1 MVPQRSAREHNH
13 FLLDLAEYEGWLQR
27 HYGRLLGLLEADE
40 DEVERYPI
48 SLRHIFVPMRL
59 DTEDLAD
66 EEVGKGEA
74 LDQEQAPGQDAWEV
88 LAEHSFAIVS
98 GRPGSGKS
106 TLMQALMLELCG
118 RHSSWLQAELHGDK
132 AGVTVLPVV
141 LRELEDIDQIQD
153 WRQLLDSWWALIKR
167 NNASEKFP
175 LAIPSI
181 RARLEQEEFQRN
193 FQVLLLLDGIDE
205 VGSAA
210 TRERLA
216 RIAQQVHGELG
227 YRVVITGRP
236 AGLQDLPSLKKM
248 SINFSD
254 DDNVTAYGRFAG
266 EQITKQSG
274 SVSIFYL
281 QPLIGAQIT
290 LFIDKWLN
298 ARSDWRREKA
308 HLQRSFNEAL
318 TSARGEHLLKLVRRP
333 IFLTL
338 MALVHCSA
346 KQMPDGRAQLYAKI
360 IDLYLN
366 RQEKHRRLRLRKGD
380 GSLPNWRDPEKRAV
394 LGYIAW
400 RSQLKRSAE
409 AKRGERQDSFIWRRE
424 ELLAEI
430 QQQFSSRDYGR
441 FSSIKV
447 ADADDLLNYFLQPA
461 GLLIEPAEQRLQF
474 SHLSF
479 QEHLCADFINTTL
492 SGGDLRLT
500 FEQYLLPQLDQPG
513 WDEVG
518 LLLLAI
524 LQATDNSSY
533 LRAMAWLDPSNE
545 AQAQLLVSAISGGEL
560 GFRAEENAADL
571 DDWAPLALACCLLHP
586 GRDRGS
592 ELAQNL
598 QLRAP
603 ALDLLERLFELEPRA
618 CMDYLGKRI
627 AEQPPWGMAEGD
639 TKRIAQSIA
648 KRWSNP
654 KDDNS
659 WDVDFGADEAR
670 AHSLLGL
677 LNSSAWLAPEKHD
690 PLQPIA
696 EAEWQE
702 RLAAWLLQVTAYEDL
717 LWVRNVEHRPKPTN
731 TALEL
736 DALLPASGKLYQ
748 ATLECLPL
756 DCLLLQGEMHKDH
769 WAFDE
774 FSQPIV
780 LLTLLAQE
788 KPPTR
793 CRIALLLYQVLI
805 LGESWGKGVKI
816 MKRKHSQ
823 CDSQSRSH
831 SLSRSN
837 LLSQHTLRTSS
848 LFKPILIPRSK
859 LLSLLPL
866 LSLLRSRPW
875 SFSIPM
881 LFVLSQ
887 SLSVWLTM
895 LEARRSISK
904 VTLAVSTLAISQ
916 IDDLGGSALS
926 LELSSATK
934 RSLKFAIQTI
944 QSKEITV
951 DQFNP
956 WAQTLEVYCY
966 RWAALDWFR
975 EQSQD
980 VGLAQRR
987 GIKNKQ
993 PLPAELG
1000 LFDAEGIPLPT
1011 PQRAN
1016 VERLLKWL
1024 EDDER
1029 VIAFGAADATAEEL
1043 KIIRA
1048 DLEILRHQPWSPA
1061 AFVRA
1066 ILADWPEDQATMDCS
1081 LAAADAELGKQS
1093 ELLLSAI
1100 KEQETIDN

>member
-66 EEVGKGEA
+66 EEVGRGEA
-74 LDQEQAPGQDAWEV
+74 LDQEQAPGQDAWQV

-216 RIAQQVHGELG
+216 HIAQQVHGELG

-479 QEHLCADFINTTL
+479 QEYLCADFINTTL
-492 SGGDLRLT
+492 SGGDLRYAFETHLLT
-500 FEQYLLPQLDQPG
+500 HLDRPG

-524 LQATDNSSY
+524 LQAKDNSSH
-533 LRAMAWLDPSNE
+533 LRAMAWLDPSVS
-545 AQAQLLVSAISGGEL
+545 AQAQLLVSAVSSGEL

-571 DDWAPLALACCLLHP
+571 ADWAPLAFACCLLHP
-586 GRDRGS
+586 NRNWRA
-592 ELAQNL
+592 EMAQNP
-598 QLRAP
+598 QLCAP
-603 ALDLLERLFELEPRA
+603 ALELLKQLFELEPEA
-618 CMDYLGKRI
+618 CMKYLGKCVVDK
-627 AEQPPWGMAEGD
+627 PPWGMDSRNAKII
-639 TKRIAQSIA
+639 TASMIA
-648 KRWSNP
+648 RWSNP
-654 KDDNS
+654 RPNRS
-659 WDVDFGADEAR
+659 WHAVFGAKEAR
-670 AHSLLGL
+670 DYA
-677 LNSSAWLAPEKHD
+677 
-690 PLQPIA
+690 
-696 EAEWQE
+696 
-702 RLAAWLLQVTAYEDL
+702 
-717 LWVRNVEHRPKPTN
+717 
-731 TALEL
+731 
-736 DALLPASGKLYQ
+736 
-748 ATLECLPL
+748 
-756 DCLLLQGEMHKDH
+756 
-769 WAFDE
+769 
-774 FSQPIV
+774 
-780 LLTLLAQE
+780 LLTLLNSIAWLSVNTPNPNFWQPLAE
-788 KPPTR
+788 AKWQQRLTAWLRRAASNSDLICARDSNNVPQYTDMSLELGALLPTGNQLYQAALELLPIDHFVLHGETPEEFASSNSYSLPLIMLALSTQQALPIR
-793 CRIALLLYQVLI
+793 CRLATTLYQALLLVENWGY
-805 LGESWGKGVKI
+805 ESVFL
-816 MKRKHSQ
+816 KRIQERKQIQEKTRPRMGMQIFWEKRVRAQMRTLTQDWQLDWLCQRFDVMLDMQHQ
-823 CDSQSRSH
+823 TWLQEPSR
-831 SLSRSN
+831 N
-837 LLSQHTLRTSS
+837 LLRQVIASC
-848 LFKPILIPRSK
+848 KGK
-859 LLSLLPL
+859 DLSDEMLQ
-866 LSLLRSRPW
+866 PW
-875 SFSIPM
+875 
-881 LFVLSQ
+881 L
-887 SLSVWLTM
+887 
-895 LEARRSISK
+895 
-904 VTLAVSTLAISQ
+904 
-916 IDDLGGSALS
+916 SAL
-926 LELSSATK
+926 ELY
-934 RSLKFAIQTI
+934 F
-944 QSKEITV
+944 
-951 DQFNP
+951 
-956 WAQTLEVYCY
+956 Y

-980 VGLAQRR
+980 VGLARRR

-993 PLPAELG
+993 PLPTELG
-1000 LFDAEGIPLPT
+1000 LFDAEGMPLPT
-1011 PQRAN
+1011 PQRAK
-1016 VERLLKWL
+1016 VERLLEWL

-1029 VIAFGAADATAEEL
+1029 VIAFGAADATSEEL
-1043 KIIRA
+1043 EIIRA
-1048 DLEILRHQPWSPA
+1048 DLDILRNQPWSPA
-1061 AFVRA
+1061 NFVRA
-1066 ILADWPEDQATMDCS
+1066 ILADWPEDQPTMDCS

-1093 ELLLSAI
+1093 ELLLAAV
-1100 KEQETIDN
+1100 KQPKPKRG

>member
-1 MVPQRSAREHNH
+1 MVPQRSAHEHNH

-27 HYGRLLGLLEADE
+27 RHGRLLGLLEADE

-66 EEVGKGEA
+66 EEIGAGQA
-74 LDQEQAPGQDAWEV
+74 LEEEQAPGQDAWEV

-106 TLMQALMLELCG
+106 TLMQALVLELCAR

-167 NNASEKFP
+167 ENASEKFP

-205 VGSAA
+205 VGSNA
-210 TRERLA
+210 TRERLVQ
-216 RIAQQVHGELG
+216 IAQQIHIDLG

-236 AGLQDLPSLKKM
+236 AGLQDL
-248 SINFSD
+248 
-254 DDNVTAYGRFAG
+254 
-266 EQITKQSG
+266 QITKPRNVLPVELGAESPAQT
-274 SVSIFYL
+274 FYL

-366 RQEKHRRLRLRKGD
+366 RQEKHRRLRLSKGD

-409 AKRGERQDSFIWRRE
+409 DERGKRQDSFIWRRE

-430 QQQFSSRDYGR
+430 QQQLSSRDYGR

-479 QEHLCADFINTTL
+479 QEYLCADFINTTL
-492 SGGDLRLT
+492 GAGARRSDFKKRL
-500 FEQYLLPQLDQPG
+500 LKQLEQPG

-533 LRAMAWLDPSNE
+533 LRTMAWLDPSNE

-560 GFRAEENAADL
+560 GFRAQDNAADL
-571 DDWAPLALACCLLHP
+571 ADWAPLALACCLLHP
-586 GRDRGS
+586 RRDWGS
-592 ELAQNL
+592 ELAQNP

-603 ALDLLERLFELEPRA
+603 ALELLEQLFGLEPSA

-627 AEQPPWGMAEGD
+627 AEQPPWGMVEGD
-639 TKRIAQSIA
+639 ARRIAKSMA
-648 KRWSNP
+648 ALWNNP
-654 KDDNS
+654 MDGDNT
-659 WDVDFGADEAR
+659 WDVYFGVEEAR
-670 AHSLLGL
+670 VHALLEL
-677 LNSSAWLAPEKHD
+677 LNSSAWLD
-690 PLQPIA
+690 PKGKDPWQPIA
-696 EAEWQE
+696 EAGWQD
-702 RLAAWLLQVTAYEDL
+702 RLTAWLPKAEMFSGEALWKRDGDQFPITTYAASELDL
-717 LWVRNVEHRPKPTN
+717 LVPATGPLYQST
-731 TALEL
+731 LEL
-736 DALLPASGKLYQ
+736 LQ
-748 ATLECLPL
+748 I
-756 DCLLLQGEMHKDH
+756 DCLLLQGEFYDDY
-769 WAFDE
+769 WVFYE
-774 FSQPIV
+774 FSQPTV
-780 LLTLLAQE
+780 LLALRAQE
-788 KPPTR
+788 TPPSR
-793 CRIALLLYQVLI
+793 CRLALVLYQALLLAENNGQGTQFLDLSRARSGARGRLLARPLALKLPLARSQSMSRAMSRTRAMSRAMSRARAVSPARAMWLSRA
-805 LGESWGKGVKI
+805 LLEDNNFRLALTTTRQSLASVVKI
-816 MKRKHSQ
+816 
-823 CDSQSRSH
+823 
-831 SLSRSN
+831 
-837 LLSQHTLRTSS
+837 
-848 LFKPILIPRSK
+848 
-859 LLSLLPL
+859 
-866 LSLLRSRPW
+866 
-875 SFSIPM
+875 
-881 LFVLSQ
+881 
-887 SLSVWLTM
+887 
-895 LEARRSISK
+895 
-904 VTLAVSTLAISQ
+904 
-916 IDDLGGSALS
+916 DDEKITNQQFDYWVSAL
-926 LELSSATK
+926 
-934 RSLKFAIQTI
+934 
-944 QSKEITV
+944 EI
-951 DQFNP
+951 
-956 WAQTLEVYCY
+956 YCN

-987 GIKNKQ
+987 GIKDKQ

-1000 LFDAEGIPLPT
+1000 LFDAEGMPLPT

-1016 VERLLKWL
+1016 VERLLEWL

-1029 VIAFGAADATAEEL
+1029 VIAFGAADASAEEL

-1061 AFVRA
+1061 NFVRA
-1066 ILADWPEDQATMDCS
+1066 ILADWPADQPTMDCS

-1093 ELLLSAI
+1093 ELLLSAL
-1100 KEQETIDN
+1100 KEQETIDNG

>member
-1 MVPQRSAREHNH
+1 MVPQRSAHEHNH

-27 HYGRLLGLLEADE
+27 RHGRLLGLLEADE

-66 EEVGKGEA
+66 EEIGAGQA
-74 LDQEQAPGQDAWEV
+74 LDQEQPPGQDAWQV

-106 TLMQALMLELCG
+106 TLMQALVLELCSR

-167 NNASEKFP
+167 ENASEKFP
-175 LAIPSI
+175 LDIASI

-205 VGSAA
+205 VGSNA
-210 TRERLA
+210 TRKRLVQ
-216 RIAQQVHGELG
+216 IAQQIHIDLG
-227 YRVVITGRP
+227 YRVAITGRP
-236 AGLQDLPSLKKM
+236 AGLQDL
-248 SINFSD
+248 
-254 DDNVTAYGRFAG
+254 
-266 EQITKQSG
+266 QITKPRNLS
-274 SVSIFYL
+274 SVELATKPVAQIFYL

-298 ARSDWRREKA
+298 ARPDWRREKA

-479 QEHLCADFINTTL
+479 QEYLCADFINTTL
-492 SGGDLRLT
+492 SGGDLRSA

-533 LRAMAWLDPSNE
+533 LRTMAWLDPSNE

-571 DDWAPLALACCLLHP
+571 ADWAPLALACCLLHP
-586 GRDRGS
+586 MKQFGFMLS
-592 ELAQNL
+592 WNQQL
-598 QLRAP
+598 QKP
-603 ALDLLERLFELEPRA
+603 ALELLERLFEIKPKFCLQYLEHSII
-618 CMDYLGKRI
+618 KRK
-627 AEQPPWGMAEGD
+627 PWGMTDKDAE
-639 TKRIAQSIA
+639 RISSSI
-648 KRWSNP
+648 
-654 KDDNS
+654 
-659 WDVDFGADEAR
+659 EAR
-670 AHSLLGL
+670 WQNPEADDRSWRAIFGTEEAHVRSLIAL
-677 LNSSAWLAPEKHD
+677 LTSSRWLAPKRYNLRVNPIEEQTWRARLIIWLRTFAD
-690 PLQPIA
+690 PHKEIFRYRNDEHITIPTIA
-696 EAEWQE
+696 TTQ
-702 RLAAWLLQVTAYEDL
+702 
-717 LWVRNVEHRPKPTN
+717 
-731 TALEL
+731 L
-736 DALLPASGKLYQ
+736 DALVYNTGFLCYVALDHLPVDYLLSQGESYNSYWEFIAYNRPPTLLALCTASILPARCRLSIMLYQ
-748 ATLECLPL
+748 A
-756 DCLLLQGEMHKDH
+756 LLLAENWGQGTKFVQRAQARGQAHEREWMRIFNIAKAGGQSYTGNRAVLRGALMRKLAKAREKALKEEFLSNWEFENLNSYFHSIEIKDIKLNLQ
-769 WAFDE
+769 AIVKTLKDKYIT
-774 FSQPIV
+774 SKKLQPWV
-780 LLTLLAQE
+780 
-788 KPPTR
+788 R
-793 CRIALLLYQVLI
+793 AL
-805 LGESWGKGVKI
+805 
-816 MKRKHSQ
+816 
-823 CDSQSRSH
+823 
-831 SLSRSN
+831 
-837 LLSQHTLRTSS
+837 
-848 LFKPILIPRSK
+848 
-859 LLSLLPL
+859 
-866 LSLLRSRPW
+866 
-875 SFSIPM
+875 
-881 LFVLSQ
+881 
-887 SLSVWLTM
+887 
-895 LEARRSISK
+895 
-904 VTLAVSTLAISQ
+904 
-916 IDDLGGSALS
+916 
-926 LELSSATK
+926 
-934 RSLKFAIQTI
+934 
-944 QSKEITV
+944 EI
-951 DQFNP
+951 
-956 WAQTLEVYCY
+956 YCY

-987 GIKNKQ
+987 GIKDKQ

-1000 LFDAEGIPLPT
+1000 LFDAEGMPLPT

-1016 VERLLKWL
+1016 VERLLEWL

-1043 KIIRA
+1043 EIIRA

-1061 AFVRA
+1061 NFVRA
-1066 ILADWPEDQATMDCS
+1066 ILADWPAHQPTMDCS

-1093 ELLLSAI
+1093 ELLI
-1100 KEQETIDN
+1100 INNE

>member
-1 MVPQRSAREHNH
+1 MIAQRSAYEHNL
-13 FLLDLAEYEGWLQR
+13 FLLELARCERWLRRR
-27 HYGRLLGLLEADE
+27 HGRLFGLLEADE

-66 EEVGKGEA
+66 EEVGRGEA
-74 LDQEQAPGQDAWEV
+74 LDKEQPLGQDAWEV

-106 TLMQALMLELCG
+106 TLMQAIVLELCSE
-118 RHSSWLQAELHGDK
+118 RSSELRNKLYKD
-132 AGVTVLPVV
+132 APGVTVLPIV

-153 WRQLLDSWWALIKR
+153 WRQLLDSWWALIER
-167 NNASEKFP
+167 DANADNYP
-175 LAIPSI
+175 LSI
-181 RARLEQEEFQRN
+181 LELRERLEQRELERN
-193 FQVLLLLDGIDE
+193 YTVLLLLDGIDE
-205 VGSAA
+205 VGSNAA
-210 TRERLA
+210 RERLGDMA
-216 RIAQQVHGELG
+216 EQIHDELG
-227 YRVVITGRP
+227 YRVIITGRP
-236 AGLQDLPSLKKM
+236 AGVQDLH
-248 SINFSD
+248 
-254 DDNVTAYGRFAG
+254 
-266 EQITKQSG
+266 ITKPPNWLPVKVPTKLSDQPPAQT
-274 SVSIFYL
+274 FYL

-298 ARSDWRREKA
+298 SRPDWRREKA

-318 TSARGEHLLKLVRRP
+318 HGARGDHLLKLVRRP

-338 MALVHCSA
+338 MALVHCAA

-366 RQEKHRRLRLRKGD
+366 RQEKHRRLRFSKGD
-380 GSLPNWRDPEKRAV
+380 GSLPNWLDTEKRAV

-400 RSQLKRSAE
+400 RSQIHRSAE
-409 AKRGERQDSFIWRRE
+409 EENKERKDSFIWRRE

-430 QQQFSSRDYGR
+430 QHQLSNRKYGR
-441 FSSIKV
+441 FDYINV

-479 QEHLCADFINTTL
+479 QEYLCADFIKTTL
-492 SGGDLRLT
+492 GGFSLKSIFKSELLDRLNK
-500 FEQYLLPQLDQPG
+500 PG
-513 WDEVG
+513 WEEVG

-524 LQATDNSSY
+524 LQAQDNKSH
-533 LRAMAWLDPSNE
+533 LTALTWLDPSNA

-560 GFRAEENAADL
+560 GFRSKKNAADL

-586 GRDRGS
+586 RRYWGS
-592 ELAQNL
+592 ELVQNP

-603 ALDLLERLFELEPRA
+603 ALKLLEQLFGLEPSA
-618 CMDYLGKRI
+618 CMEYLGKHI
-627 AEQPPWGMAEGD
+627 AEHRPWGMSEDDAE
-639 TKRIAQSIA
+639 RIARSIA
-648 KRWSNP
+648 KRWNDP
-654 KDDNS
+654 KSDNS

-670 AHSLLGL
+670 AHALLGL

-690 PLQPIA
+690 SLQPIA
-696 EAEWQE
+696 ETEWQE

-1000 LFDAEGIPLPT
+1000 LFDSEGMPLPT

-1016 VERLLKWL
+1016 VERLLEWL

-1029 VIAFGAADATAEEL
+1029 VIAFGADDATPEEL
-1043 KIIRA
+1043 EIIRA

-1093 ELLLSAI
+1093 ELLLASLG
-1100 KEQETIDN
+1100 ERVTLDNG

>member
-1 MVPQRSAREHNH
+1 MVPQRSAHEHNH
-13 FLLDLAEYEGWLQR
+13 FLLDLAEYKGWLRRR
-27 HYGRLLGLLEADE
+27 HGRLLGLLEADE

-66 EEVGKGEA
+66 EEIGAGQA
-74 LDQEQAPGQDAWEV
+74 LEEEQAPGQDAWEV

-106 TLMQALMLELCG
+106 TLMQALVLELCAR

-167 NNASEKFP
+167 ENASEKYP
-175 LAIPSI
+175 LDIPSI

-298 ARSDWRREKA
+298 SRPDWRREKA

-318 TSARGEHLLKLVRRP
+318 TSERGEHLLKLVRRP

-409 AKRGERQDSFIWRRE
+409 AKRSERQDSFIWRRE

-430 QQQFSSRDYGR
+430 QQQLSSRDYGR

-479 QEHLCADFINTTL
+479 QEYLCADFINTTL
-492 SGGDLRLT
+492 SGGDLRPA
-500 FEQYLLPQLDQPG
+500 FEKHLLPRLDQPG

-524 LQATDNSSY
+524 LQAADNSSH

-545 AQAQLLVSAISGGEL
+545 TQARLLVSAISGGEL
-560 GFRAEENAADL
+560 GFRSSDNVADL
-571 DDWAPLALACCLLHP
+571 VGWTPLALACCLLHP
-586 GRDRGS
+586 RRRWGS
-592 ELAQNL
+592 ELAQNP
-598 QLRAP
+598 QLRIP
-603 ALDLLERLFELEPRA
+603 ALELLEQLFGLKPST

-627 AEQPPWGMAEGD
+627 AEQPPWGMSEDDAQ
-639 TKRIAQSIA
+639 RIAKSIA
-648 KRWSNP
+648 KRWSDP
-654 KDDNS
+654 KYDRICN
-659 WDVDFGADEAR
+659 VHFGADETRIQA
-670 AHSLLGL
+670 LLAL
-677 LNSSAWLAPEKHD
+677 LNSSAWLAPKEQSTYQH
-690 PLQPIA
+690 IA
-696 EAEWQE
+696 EAGWQE
-702 RLAAWLLQVTAYEDL
+702 RLAVWFQRIIEKAGSGL
-717 LWVRNVEHRPKPTN
+717 LWMYTENNKPTP
-731 TALEL
+731 TSIALEL
-736 DALLPASGKLYQ
+736 DALIPTTGPMYEIV
-748 ATLECLPL
+748 LEHLPL
-756 DCLLLQGEMHKDH
+756 DVLLLQGETFWSFESLTK
-769 WAFDE
+769 
-774 FSQPIV
+774 FSQRIV
-780 LLTLLAQE
+780 LLALFAQAEPPISCRLAITLYH
-788 KPPTR
+788 
-793 CRIALLLYQVLI
+793 ALLLAESWSSHRRNFLMQERERARAWAKTSTWTDIASITNTAIYLNPDVEQQEIDLARLRARAQGLERVLDLTRHKVRLLSRELAEIRAEKWAGIHFLLFHDGPLSKSVIAVWSKWLGQLLFQQVL
-805 LGESWGKGVKI
+805 ENVGKSVF
-816 MKRKHSQ
+816 SYEQ
-823 CDSQSRSH
+823 
-831 SLSRSN
+831 L
-837 LLSQHTLRTSS
+837 
-848 LFKPILIPRSK
+848 
-859 LLSLLPL
+859 
-866 LSLLRSRPW
+866 RPW
-875 SFSIPM
+875 
-881 LFVLSQ
+881 
-887 SLSVWLTM
+887 LTA
-895 LEARRSISK
+895 LERYS
-904 VTLAVSTLAISQ
+904 
-916 IDDLGGSALS
+916 
-926 LELSSATK
+926 
-934 RSLKFAIQTI
+934 
-944 QSKEITV
+944 
-951 DQFNP
+951 
-956 WAQTLEVYCY
+956 Y
-966 RWAALDWFR
+966 RWVALDWFR
-975 EQSQD
+975 EQSED
-980 VGLAQRR
+980 TGLAQRR

-1016 VERLLKWL
+1016 VERLLEWL

-1029 VIAFGAADATAEEL
+1029 VIAFGAADASAEEL

-1048 DLEILRHQPWSPA
+1048 DLDILRNQPWSPA
-1061 AFVRA
+1061 NFVRA
-1066 ILADWPEDQATMDCS
+1066 ILADWPQDQPTMDCS

-1093 ELLLSAI
+1093 ELLLAATKNKAKI
-1100 KEQETIDN
+1100 

>member
-66 EEVGKGEA
+66 EEIGKGEA
-74 LDQEQAPGQDAWEV
+74 LDQEQAPGQDAWQV
-88 LAEHSFAIVS
+88 LAEHSFAIIS

-205 VGSAA
+205 VGSAT
-210 TRERLA
+210 TRKRLA
-216 RIAQQVHGELG
+216 NIAQQMHMVLG

-236 AGLQDLPSLKKM
+236 AGVKDLPPLEEM
-248 SINFSD
+248 AYLTDDDGAVLLSD
-254 DDNVTAYGRFAG
+254 DNEILVR
-266 EQITKQSG
+266 ELG
-274 SVSIFYL
+274 SVRTFYL
-281 QPLIGAQIT
+281 QPLIGTQIT
-290 LFIDKWLN
+290 SFIDRWLN
-298 ARSDWRREKA
+298 ARPDWRREKA

-318 TSARGEHLLKLVRRP
+318 HSTRGEHLLKLVRRP

-366 RQEKHRRLRLRKGD
+366 RQEKHRRLRLSKSD

-400 RSQLKRSAE
+400 RSQMQRSAE
-409 AKRGERQDSFIWRRE
+409 VEFGKRKDSFVWRRD
-424 ELLAEI
+424 ELLVEI
-430 QQQFSSRDYGR
+430 QQQLSSRKYGR

-447 ADADDLLNYFLQPA
+447 EDADDLLDYFLQPA

-479 QEHLCADFINTTL
+479 QEYLCADFINTTL
-492 SGGDLRLT
+492 NKGNLRLT
-500 FEQYLLPQLDQPG
+500 FEKHLLDDLDKPG

-524 LQATDNSSY
+524 LQAKDNESH
-533 LRAMAWLDPSNE
+533 LHAMAWLDPSNE

-560 GFRAEENAADL
+560 GFRAQDNAADL
-571 DDWAPLALACCLLHP
+571 ADWAPLALACCLLHP
-586 GRDRGS
+586 RREWGS
-592 ELAQNL
+592 ELAQNP
-598 QLRAP
+598 QMRAP
-603 ALDLLERLFELEPRA
+603 ALKLLEQLFELEPNA
-618 CMDYLGKRI
+618 CMDYLSKSIIEQLPQAI
-627 AEQPPWGMAEGD
+627 AEEEAQHMTEKSYWSIAKENAE
-639 TKRIAQSIA
+639 RIAQSIN
-648 KRWSNP
+648 KRWSKP
-654 KDDNS
+654 KDGNS
-659 WDVDFGADEAR
+659 WNVNFGAEEAR
-670 AHSLLGL
+670 IHALLAL
-677 LNSSAWLAPEKHD
+677 LNSSSWLAPKKKD
-690 PLQPIA
+690 PWQPIT
-696 EAEWQE
+696 EAGWQE
-702 RLAAWLLQVTAYEDL
+702 RLAVRLRQVVSTTGDPLWQRDEDKL
-717 LWVRNVEHRPKPTN
+717 PEITYA
-731 TALEL
+731 ALEL
-736 DALLPASGKLYQ
+736 DTLIPTTGSLYK
-748 ATLECLPL
+748 ATLEHLPL
-756 DCLLLQGEMHKDH
+756 DALLLQGEAYD
-769 WAFDE
+769 DSVYGE
-774 FSQPIV
+774 FSQPTI
-780 LLTLLAQE
+780 LLAIQARE
-788 KPPTR
+788 VPPVR
-793 CRIALLLYQVLI
+793 SRLALVLYQALLLAEHCKQGANF
-805 LGESWGKGVKI
+805 LGLS
-816 MKRKHSQ
+816 RSRSQ
-823 CDSQSRSH
+823 SQSRSW
-831 SLSRSN
+831 SRLVSASMLRSVSWSVSRS
-837 LLSQHTLRTSS
+837 
-848 LFKPILIPRSK
+848 IPRSVPRSRFRSVSVSQSVSVS
-859 LLSLLPL
+859 LSASVSVSVSRSVSLPL
-866 LSLLRSRPW
+866 LKDTT
-875 SFSIPM
+875 FS
-881 LFVLSQ
+881 
-887 SLSVWLTM
+887 
-895 LEARRSISK
+895 
-904 VTLAVSTLAISQ
+904 
-916 IDDLGGSALS
+916 SALTA
-926 LELSSATK
+926 ATR
-934 RSLKFAIQTI
+934 RSLKSAVQID
-944 QSKEITV
+944 SDKITEA
-951 DQFNP
+951 QFDA
-956 WAQTLEVYCY
+956 WVSALENYCY

-975 EQSQD
+975 EQSED
-980 VGLAQRR
+980 TGLAQRR

-1016 VERLLKWL
+1016 AERLLEWL

-1061 AFVRA
+1061 NFVRA
-1066 ILADWPEDQATMDCS
+1066 ILADWPEDQPTMDCS

-1093 ELLLSAI
+1093 ELLLATVKS
-1100 KEQETIDN
+1100 

>member
-1 MVPQRSAREHNH
+1 MIAQRSAYEHNH
-13 FLLDLAEYEGWLQR
+13 FLLELACYERWLRRR
-27 HYGRLLGLLEADE
+27 HGRLLGLLEADE

-74 LDQEQAPGQDAWEV
+74 LDQEQPPGQDAWDV
-88 LAEHSFAIVS
+88 LAEHSFAIIS

-106 TLMQALMLELCG
+106 TLMQAIVLELCG
-118 RHSSWLQAELHGDK
+118 ERPSELRNKLYKD
-132 AGVTVLPVV
+132 APGVTVIPIV
-141 LRELEDIDQIQD
+141 LRELENIDQIQD
-153 WRQLLDSWWALIKR
+153 WRQLLDSWWALIER
-167 NNASEKFP
+167 DANADKFP
-175 LAIPSI
+175 LSI
-181 RARLEQEEFQRN
+181 LELRERLEQRELERN
-193 FQVLLLLDGIDE
+193 YQILLLLDGIDE

-216 RIAQQVHGELG
+216 RIAQKVHGELG

-409 AKRGERQDSFIWRRE
+409 AERGKRQDSFIWRRE

-430 QQQFSSRDYGR
+430 QQQLSSRDYGR

-479 QEHLCADFINTTL
+479 QEYLCADFINTTL
-492 SGGDLRLT
+492 SGGDLRSA

-533 LRAMAWLDPSNE
+533 LRTMAWLDPSNE

-571 DDWAPLALACCLLHP
+571 ADWAPLALACCLLHP
-586 GRDRGS
+586 GREWGS
-592 ELAQNL
+592 KLAQNP

-603 ALDLLERLFELEPRA
+603 ALERLEQLFELEPRA

-627 AEQPPWGMAEGD
+627 AEQPPWGMVEGD
-639 TKRIAQSIA
+639 ARRIAKSMA
-648 KRWSNP
+648 ALWNNP
-654 KDDNS
+654 MDGDNT
-659 WDVDFGADEAR
+659 WDVYFGVEEAR
-670 AHSLLGL
+670 VHALLEL
-677 LNSSAWLAPEKHD
+677 LNSSAWLD
-690 PLQPIA
+690 PKGKDPWQPIA
-696 EAEWQE
+696 EAGWQD
-702 RLAAWLLQVTAYEDL
+702 RLTAWLPKAEMFSGEALWKRDGDQFPITTYAASELDL
-717 LWVRNVEHRPKPTN
+717 LVPATGPLYQST
-731 TALEL
+731 LEL
-736 DALLPASGKLYQ
+736 LQ
-748 ATLECLPL
+748 I
-756 DCLLLQGEMHKDH
+756 DCLLLQGEFYDDY
-769 WAFDE
+769 WVFYE
-774 FSQPIV
+774 FSQPTV
-780 LLTLLAQE
+780 LLALRAQE
-788 KPPTR
+788 TPPSR
-793 CRIALLLYQVLI
+793 CRLALVLYQALLLAENNGQGTQFLDLSRARSGARGRLLARPLALKLPLARSQSMSRAMSRTRAMSRAMSRARAVSPARAMWLSRA
-805 LGESWGKGVKI
+805 LLEDNNFRLALTTTRQSLASVVKI
-816 MKRKHSQ
+816 
-823 CDSQSRSH
+823 
-831 SLSRSN
+831 
-837 LLSQHTLRTSS
+837 
-848 LFKPILIPRSK
+848 
-859 LLSLLPL
+859 
-866 LSLLRSRPW
+866 
-875 SFSIPM
+875 
-881 LFVLSQ
+881 
-887 SLSVWLTM
+887 
-895 LEARRSISK
+895 
-904 VTLAVSTLAISQ
+904 
-916 IDDLGGSALS
+916 DDEKITNQQFDYWVSAL
-926 LELSSATK
+926 
-934 RSLKFAIQTI
+934 
-944 QSKEITV
+944 EI
-951 DQFNP
+951 
-956 WAQTLEVYCY
+956 YCN

-987 GIKNKQ
+987 GIKDKQ

-1016 VERLLKWL
+1016 VERLLEWL

-1029 VIAFGAADATAEEL
+1029 VIAFGAADASAEEL

-1061 AFVRA
+1061 NFVRA
-1066 ILADWPEDQATMDCS
+1066 ILADWPEDQPTMDCS

-1093 ELLLSAI
+1093 ELLI
-1100 KEQETIDN
+1100 INN

>member
-74 LDQEQAPGQDAWEV
+74 LDQEQPPGQDAWEV

-167 NNASEKFP
+167 NNANEKFP
-175 LAIPSI
+175 LDIPSI

-298 ARSDWRREKA
+298 ARPDWRREKA

-338 MALVHCSA
+338 MALVHCAA

-409 AKRGERQDSFIWRRE
+409 AERGKRQDSFIWRRE

-430 QQQFSSRDYGR
+430 QQQLSSRDYGR

-447 ADADDLLNYFLQPA
+447 AEADDLLNYFLQPA
-461 GLLIEPAEQRLQF
+461 GLLVEPAEQRLQF

-479 QEHLCADFINTTL
+479 QEYLCADFINTTL
-492 SGGDLRLT
+492 SGGDLRSA

-524 LQATDNSSY
+524 LQAADNSSH
-533 LRAMAWLDPSNE
+533 LRAMAWLDPSVA

-571 DDWAPLALACCLLHP
+571 ADWAPLALACCLLHP
-586 GRDRGS
+586 SREWGY
-592 ELAQNL
+592 ELKQNH
-598 QLRAP
+598 QLRP
-603 ALDLLERLFELEPRA
+603 YSLEILEELFDLDPSTCLEYIGQCIA
-618 CMDYLGKRI
+618 KR
-627 AEQPPWGMAEGD
+627 PPWGMVKED
-639 TKRIAQSIA
+639 VERISNSMQVL
-648 KRWSNP
+648 WSNP
-654 KDDNS
+654 KDSNS
-659 WDVDFGADEAR
+659 WRVLFSVEEAR
-670 AHSLLGL
+670 TYALLAL
-677 LNSSAWLAPEKHD
+677 LNSGAWLKSSSDNPC
-690 PLQPIA
+690 QPIT
-696 EAEWQE
+696 ETVWQE
-702 RLAAWLLQVTAYEDL
+702 RLAVWLRQVSASGSDL
-717 LWVRNVEHRPKPTN
+717 LWLQSEQQTPIVTYTV
-731 TALEL
+731 LEL
-736 DALLPASGKLYQ
+736 DYMVPTSGSLYWE
-748 ATLECLPL
+748 TLKRLPL
-756 DCLLLQGEMHKDH
+756 SCLLLQGETYEEL
-769 WAFDE
+769 FTFST
-774 FSQPIV
+774 FSQPMV
-780 LLTLLAQE
+780 LIALQAQSLLPARCRLALTLYQ
-788 KPPTR
+788 
-793 CRIALLLYQVLI
+793 ALLLAECY
-805 LGESWGKGVKI
+805 GKASTCL
-816 MKRKHSQ
+816 R
-823 CDSQSRSH
+823 QSRVR
-831 SLSRSN
+831 LLLRS
-837 LLSQHTLRTSS
+837 
-848 LFKPILIPRSK
+848 RSK
-859 LLSLLPL
+859 LQLLPSSLRESPL
-866 LSLLRSRPW
+866 LSLSMPLSTSRSLARSASLFQLSSWSRSRYRS
-875 SFSIPM
+875 SFRS
-881 LFVLSQ
+881 LALSQ
-887 SLSVWLTM
+887 LRTQLRQLPLSHRISHEL
-895 LEARRSISK
+895 LKDNSFRAALGEEAY
-904 VTLAVSTLAISQ
+904 
-916 IDDLGGSALS
+916 D
-926 LELSSATK
+926 
-934 RSLKFAIQTI
+934 SLKILMKKVNGDEIITNVKLQPWVSAI
-944 QSKEITV
+944 K
-951 DQFNP
+951 N
-956 WAQTLEVYCY
+956 YCY

-975 EQSQD
+975 EQSED
-980 VGLAQRR
+980 TGLAQRR
-987 GIKNKQ
+987 GIKDKQ

-1000 LFDAEGIPLPT
+1000 LFDSEGMPLPT

-1016 VERLLKWL
+1016 AERLLEWL

-1043 KIIRA
+1043 EIIRA

-1061 AFVRA
+1061 NFVRA
-1066 ILADWPEDQATMDCS
+1066 ILADWPEDQADMDCS

-1093 ELLLSAI
+1093 ELLLAATKNKATS
-1100 KEQETIDN
+1100 